1 MTERV
6 ISLISSAAV
15 VISLIFVGF
24 ELRQARQLAV
34 ADQMNNRMNVVI
46 SFIGTYTAANLDFF
60 TAASKAPDNDS
71 LFTSAEKGARNILNI
86 QWTLHE
92 NDYFQYSNGLMTESV
107 WEAKLRAI
115 RGDLFVCEM
124 KDIWNWRIGLVEQGF
139 RDILEALPTSCKF

>member
-1 MTERV
+1 MLEPKMCCGKAANLKSLYLFMDVSMTERV
-6 ISLISSAAV
+6 ISLISTAAV
-15 VISLIFVGF
+15 VISLIFVRF

-34 ADQMNNRMNVVI
+34 ADQM
-46 SFIGTYTAANLDFF
+46 
-60 TAASKAPDNDS
+60 
-71 LFTSAEKGARNILNI
+71 NI

-115 RGDLFVCEM
+115 RGDLFVCKM
-124 KDIWNWRIGLVEQGF
+124 KNIWNWRIGLVEQGF

>member
-1 MTERV
+1 MLEPKMCCGKAENLKSLYLFMDVSMTERV
-6 ISLISSAAV
+6 ISLISTAAV

-34 ADQMNNRMNVVI
+34 ADQM
-46 SFIGTYTAANLDFF
+46 
-60 TAASKAPDNDS
+60 
-71 LFTSAEKGARNILNI
+71 NI

-115 RGDLFVCEM
+115 RGDLFVCKM
-124 KDIWNWRIGLVEQGF
+124 KNIWNWRIVLVEQGF

>member
-1 MTERV
+1 MDISMTQRV
-6 ISLISSAAV
+6 ISLISAAAV

-24 ELRQARQLAV
+24 ELRQARQLAI
-34 ADQMNNRMNVVI
+34 ADQM
-46 SFIGTYTAANLDFF
+46 
-60 TAASKAPDNDS
+60 
-71 LFTSAEKGARNILNI
+71 NI

-107 WEAKLRAI
+107 WEEKLRAI

>member
-1 MTERV
+1 MDVSMTERV
-6 ISLISSAAV
+6 ISLISTAAV

-34 ADQMNNRMNVVI
+34 ADQM
-46 SFIGTYTAANLDFF
+46 
-60 TAASKAPDNDS
+60 
-71 LFTSAEKGARNILNI
+71 NI

-115 RGDLFVCEM
+115 RGDLFVCKM
-124 KDIWNWRIGLVEQGF
+124 KNIWNWRIGLVEQGF